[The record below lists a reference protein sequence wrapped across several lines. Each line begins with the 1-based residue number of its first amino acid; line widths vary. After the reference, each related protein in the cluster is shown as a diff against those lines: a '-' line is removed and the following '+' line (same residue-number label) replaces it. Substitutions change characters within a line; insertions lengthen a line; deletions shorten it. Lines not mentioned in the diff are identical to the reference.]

1 MAIGCVRVPSM
12 CTPLSQCSTISLK
25 LNMPWKTFAAGFG
38 HPGVPGLEVR
48 SGWTR
53 GLSVAGSSNCSLAR
67 QQRHGGRSLTQLH
80 RRDPCDSI
88 NEAKDIGIQLLMDHH
103 TPGKLSAALTGRA
116 GGIILNFW
124 S

>member
-1 MAIGCVRVPSM
+1 MLAWVKLEIWVRKRCTWGLPGACSPEAADTGAAQPSRHV
-12 CTPLSQCSTISLK
+12 
-25 LNMPWKTFAAGFG
+25 G
-38 HPGVPGLEVR
+38 
-48 SGWTR
+48 R
-53 GLSVAGSSNCSLAR
+53 G
-67 QQRHGGRSLTQLH
+67 LTQLH
-80 RRDPCDSI
+80 RRGPGDSI

>member
-1 MAIGCVRVPSM
+1 MQAGI
-12 CTPLSQCSTISLK
+12 
-25 LNMPWKTFAAGFG
+25 NAAQ
-38 HPGVPGLEVR
+38 
-48 SGWTR
+48 SGKH
-53 GLSVAGSSNCSLAR
+53 V
-67 QQRHGGRSLTQLH
+67 GRSFTQLH
-80 RRDPCDSI
+80 RRGPCDSI